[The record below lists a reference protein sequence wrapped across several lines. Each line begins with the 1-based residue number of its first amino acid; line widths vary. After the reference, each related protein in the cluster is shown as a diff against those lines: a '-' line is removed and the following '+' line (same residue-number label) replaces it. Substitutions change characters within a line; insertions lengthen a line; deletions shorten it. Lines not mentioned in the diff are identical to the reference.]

1 MVVVGVVVVVGGV
14 VVVGVRVVV
23 GGRVGD
29 VVGTILSCWQTG
41 AVVLLWTVDV
51 RQLESC
57 HQNSPDCKTIRA
69 QSSVFPGLVLGK
81 FVPQNES
88 VRFSSL

>member
-1 MVVVGVVVVVGGV
+1 MVVD
-14 VVVGVRVVV
+14 

-29 VVGTILSCWQTG
+29 VAGSIRSCWQMG
-41 AVVLLWTVDV
+41 AMVLLWTVVV

-69 QSSVFPGLVLGK
+69 QSSVFPGLLLGK
-81 FVPQNES
+81 FDPQNES

>member
-1 MVVVGVVVVVGGV
+1 MVGGV
-14 VVVGVRVVV
+14 VVVGGTVVV

-29 VVGTILSCWQTG
+29 VMGAILSCWQMG
-41 AVVLLWTVDV
+41 AVVLLWTVVV

-69 QSSVFPGLVLGK
+69 QSSVFPGLLLGK
-81 FVPQNES
+81 FDPQNES